1 MGLAMLSRRPARC
14 LCRYVSDHPFPN
26 RTGTLSMHPALRLD
40 TVSVLDFLEGFA
52 ILTAHVTGPTHDQRF
67 PLTSGHDFGPTGFFS
82 SSVLVQVFQCPYV
95 VDGDTVM

>member
-1 MGLAMLSRRPARC
+1 
-14 LCRYVSDHPFPN
+14 
-26 RTGTLSMHPALRLD
+26 MHPALRLD

-52 ILTAHVTGPTHDQRF
+52 ILNAHVTGPTHDQRF
-67 PLTSGHDFGPTGFFS
+67 PVTSDHDFGPTGFFS